1 MSTGIFDAKSISVEN
16 LEYYLNLEWLET
28 MEKYNK
34 IYFVVWLLFSAI
46 ALSFMVIFV
55 LSELGEILDN
65 VALSFFLLFLT
76 SEIVG
81 FIFASL
87 TINHISR
94 SYNMHIIFT
103 LTDHITIP
111 HHV

>member
-1 MSTGIFDAKSISVEN
+1 
-16 LEYYLNLEWLET
+16 

-34 IYFVVWLLFSAI
+34 VYFAVWLLFSAI
-46 ALSFMVIFV
+46 TLSLMVTFV

-65 VALSFFLLFLT
+65 MALSFFLLFLT

-87 TINHISR
+87 TISHISQA
-94 SYNMHIIFT
+94 YNMHIIFT
-103 LTDHITIP
+103 LTNHRTIP
-111 HHV
+111 HHSF